1 MIFEEI
7 QSYRVREEAK
17 ALRLPTTKKSAAAT
31 STEPQGEPQAA
42 SAKAKAKAKAK
53 PRVYTAEEMQSCK
66 DKATNAAYAKGAGK
80 GGNAVQSLTPA
91 QRASTP
97 CRFFAMPRGCVKGA
111 KCDWLHGPNAAAQP
125 RQQQQTQ
132 GNRPRVMTSRAASSN
147 QPPTQ
152 DMQSFFV
159 EAWQVWSNSRD
170 EQRGTELP
178 QMGESMMPFH
188 HGSGRP

>member
-1 MIFEEI
+1 MISEEI
-7 QSYRVREEAK
+7 ASYRVREEAK
-17 ALRLPTTKKSAAAT
+17 ALNAPKKSAAA
-31 STEPQGEPQAA
+31 SSNAASNEPQAA
-42 SAKAKAKAKAK
+42 TAKAKAKAKAK
-53 PRVYTAEEMQSCK
+53 PSGAKIFTAEEMQSCK

-97 CRFFAMPRGCVKGA
+97 CRFYAMPRGCVKGKA
-111 KCDWLHGPNAAAQP
+111 CDWKHSGPSGHP
-125 RQQQQTQ
+125 QQQQQQQ
-132 GNRPRVMTSRAASSN
+132 GNRPRVMQAASSN

-152 DMQSFFV
+152 DMRSFCN
-159 EAWQVWSNSRD
+159 EAWQVWSNSN
-170 EQRGTELP
+170 EQRGMELP